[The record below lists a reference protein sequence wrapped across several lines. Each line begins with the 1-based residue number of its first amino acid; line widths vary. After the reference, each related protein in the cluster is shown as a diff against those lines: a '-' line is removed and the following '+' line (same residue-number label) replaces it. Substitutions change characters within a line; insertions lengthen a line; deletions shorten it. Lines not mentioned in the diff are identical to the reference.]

1 MTSRSNQTNKPL
13 DKKNK
18 SESSSIWGGRF
29 EGKPHEIM
37 DQINP
42 SIDFDKRF
50 FRQDIKGSKAHAEML
65 SAQKIITESDKDK
78 IIHGLDQIEKE
89 IDEGTFKFSRELEDI
104 HMNIEARLAA
114 LVGDAAGRLHTGRSR
129 NDQVATD
136 FKLWIRDTIDILDK
150 QLMQLQAALIDLADQ
165 NFNQVMPGFTHLQV
179 AQPVTFGHHLLAY
192 VEMLGRDRT
201 RFQDGRARLN
211 ECPLGSAALAGT
223 SFPIDRNM
231 TSKALGFDRPT
242 ANSLDSVSDRD
253 FALEFLS
260 SASICSIHLSRF
272 AEEVVNWTSSQ
283 FNFISLSDAF
293 TTGSSIMPQKRNP
306 DAAELVRGKTGR
318 IIGALNALMVMMKGL
333 PLAFCKDMQEDKEP
347 LFDATETLHVCIA
360 ACTGMVQDIEAN
372 SSSMENAS
380 ELGFSTA
387 TDLADWLVRVLNIPF
402 RQAHH
407 ITGCVVKL
415 AEQKK
420 CLLKELTLDDLK
432 NIEPKITNDI
442 YAVLEPSKSISSR
455 RSYGGTAPQ
464 NVKTAI
470 SVARQRFLES

>member
-1 MTSRSNQTNKPL
+1 MTSKSNQTNKPL

-29 EGKPHEIM
+29 VRKPHDIM

-50 FRQDIKGSKAHAEML
+50 FRQDIRGSKAHAEML
-65 SAQKIITESDKDK
+65 CVQKIITKSDKDK
-78 IIHGLDQIEKE
+78 IIHGLDQIERE

-104 HMNIEARLAA
+104 HMNIESRLAT
-114 LVGDAAGRLHTGRSR
+114 LIGDAAGRLHTGRSR

-150 QLMQLQAALIDLADQ
+150 QLMSLQAALIDLADQ
-165 NFNQVMPGFTHLQV
+165 NFNQVMPGVTHLQV
-179 AQPVTFGHHLLAY
+179 AQPITFGHHLLAY

-223 SFPIDRNM
+223 SFPIDRDM

-242 ANSLDSVSDRD
+242 ANSLDTVSDRD

-347 LFDATETLHVCIA
+347 LFDSFDTNSLVLTAL
-360 ACTGMVQDIEAN
+360 TGIFDSVVFNKEKM
-372 SSSMENAS
+372 S
-380 ELGFSTA
+380 EA
-387 TDLADWLVRVLNIPF
+387 TDKPFSMAIDLAEYLVHKGMPF
-402 RQAHH
+402 REAHTMVGGLVKASIDGKKDFKKLVMEDDNFGPEIENFFIPEMAIKRR
-407 ITGCVVKL
+407 ITPGSTGLEAVEVQK
-415 AEQKK
+415 EQIKK
-420 CLLKELTLDDLK
+420 R
-432 NIEPKITNDI
+432 
-442 YAVLEPSKSISSR
+442 LEIQTSMISR
-455 RSYGGTAPQ
+455 
-464 NVKTAI
+464 
-470 SVARQRFLES
+470 

>member
-150 QLMQLQAALIDLADQ
+150 QLMHLQAALIDLADQ
-165 NFNQVMPGFTHLQV
+165 NFNQVMPGFTIYKSLNRLLSGITYSLMLKCWV
-179 AQPVTFGHHLLAY
+179 AIEQGSK
-192 VEMLGRDRT
+192 M
-201 RFQDGRARLN
+201 DGR
-211 ECPLGSAALAGT
+211 G
-223 SFPIDRNM
+223 
-231 TSKALGFDRPT
+231 
-242 ANSLDSVSDRD
+242 
-253 FALEFLS
+253 
-260 SASICSIHLSRF
+260 
-272 AEEVVNWTSSQ
+272 
-283 FNFISLSDAF
+283 
-293 TTGSSIMPQKRNP
+293 
-306 DAAELVRGKTGR
+306 
-318 IIGALNALMVMMKGL
+318 
-333 PLAFCKDMQEDKEP
+333 
-347 LFDATETLHVCIA
+347 
-360 ACTGMVQDIEAN
+360 
-372 SSSMENAS
+372 
-380 ELGFSTA
+380 
-387 TDLADWLVRVLNIPF
+387 
-402 RQAHH
+402 
-407 ITGCVVKL
+407 
-415 AEQKK
+415 
-420 CLLKELTLDDLK
+420 
-432 NIEPKITNDI
+432 
-442 YAVLEPSKSISSR
+442 
-455 RSYGGTAPQ
+455 
-464 NVKTAI
+464 
-470 SVARQRFLES
+470 